1 MKIFFSAGEPSGDAL
16 GAAVIKALPPGTTV
30 SGIGGEEMQAAGVA
44 SLFSLSD
51 LAVMGLVEVLPRLPR
66 LFRRLRETVAAVLQT
81 QPDIVCTIDAPGFN
95 ARLAR
100 RLHAARAEGKW
111 HGKLVHLVA
120 PSVWAWKPGRAAK
133 MAAVYDH
140 LLCLLP
146 FEPPL
151 FEKHGLASTFV
162 GHPILERYDTTNALT
177 PAPLPRGE
185 GFSEGGTKKPLL
197 LLLPGSRRGEVSRLL
212 PLFLEAAQRVQQHR
226 PNTQLALM
234 TVPFL
239 KETVQAIVK
248 KSQLAIPVLTD
259 SKYRVPL
266 YRAADA
272 ALAASGTVSVEL
284 AAAGTPHVVAYR
296 VHPLTHQIAKRLITI
311 HFASL
316 INILEN
322 NAIIPEYLQH
332 AATPNAL
339 AEAVAP
345 LFVQKQA
352 FAAAVAPALA
362 KLRPPEDSTGAGHAA
377 AKVLLSLVR

>member
-44 SLFSLSD
+44 SLFPLSD

-162 GHPILERYDTTNALT
+162 GHPILEKYDTISAQKNIHSDIAMDK
-177 PAPLPRGE
+177 E
-185 GFSEGGTKKPLL
+185 KPLL

-226 PNTQLALM
+226 PDTQLALM

-239 KETVQAIVK
+239 KETVQAMVK

-311 HFASL
+311 RFASL

>member
-16 GAAVIKALPPGTTV
+16 GAAVIKALPPGTRV

-133 MAAVYDH
+133 MAAIYDH

-162 GHPILERYDTTNALT
+162 GHPILEKYDTISAQKNIHSDIAMDK
-177 PAPLPRGE
+177 E
-185 GFSEGGTKKPLL
+185 KPLL

-226 PNTQLALM
+226 PDTQLALM

-239 KETVQAIVK
+239 KETVQAMVK

-296 VHPLTHQIAKRLITI
+296 VHPRTHQIAKRLITI
-311 HFASL
+311 RFASL

>member
-16 GAAVIKALPPGTTV
+16 GAAVIKALPPGTSV

-44 SLFSLSD
+44 SLFPLSD

-133 MAAVYDH
+133 MAAIYDH

-162 GHPILERYDTTNALT
+162 GHPILERYDTI
-177 PAPLPRGE
+177 
-185 GFSEGGTKKPLL
+185 SEQKNIHSDIAMDKEKPLL

-226 PNTQLALM
+226 PDTQLALM

-311 HFASL
+311 RFASL

>member
-16 GAAVIKALPPGTTV
+16 GAAVIKALPPGTRV

-133 MAAVYDH
+133 MAAIYDH

-162 GHPILERYDTTNALT
+162 GHPILEKYDTISAQKNIHSDIAMDK
-177 PAPLPRGE
+177 E
-185 GFSEGGTKKPLL
+185 KPLL

-226 PNTQLALM
+226 PDTQLALM

-239 KETVQAIVK
+239 KETVQAMVK

-311 HFASL
+311 RFASL